1 MHHKRRR
8 PKHQRSGC
16 LWCKPHKDERRA
28 KLIRLKGLKAPRRIR
43 SEDETAEL
51 LQKLR
56 SHPACLRE
64 QAPVRRVANSDPTNS
79 SAGVPSGFHHKN
91 SIPSLDVDR

>member
-43 SEDETAEL
+43 SEDVTVEL
-51 LQKLR
+51 L
-56 SHPACLRE
+56 
-64 QAPVRRVANSDPTNS
+64 
-79 SAGVPSGFHHKN
+79 
-91 SIPSLDVDR
+91 

>member
-43 SEDETAEL
+43 SEDVTVEL
-51 LQKLR
+51 LCGFEKR
-56 SHPACLRE
+56 A
-64 QAPVRRVANSDPTNS
+64 ANSPHDYGAANTPAPEAN
-79 SAGVPSGFHHKN
+79 KQR
-91 SIPSLDVDR
+91 IW